1 VFDAIATVLAW
12 FYSLIPNYA
21 IAIALLTL
29 TVMLL
34 LTPLTLKGTKSM
46 LQMQRLQPEMKKIQ
60 QQYKGDRQKLN
71 EELMKFYQE
80 HKINPLGGCL
90 PLLIQMPV
98 FIVLYRVLRGLT
110 RTCTAS
116 LLSKGECTKVGN
128 FAPKYIDHSTDLW
141 KALTATDQMLAFG
154 MNLAQSAARQ
164 MSESWVGALPYLLL
178 IAGVTA
184 SSYIQQL
191 QISARNKNGTAINPQ
206 QAMLLKVMP
215 AFFALISLTLPAGVV
230 IYFLVSNMYR
240 IGQQAYITR
249 AFYREDAKHAAEAKS
264 SSGSS
269 PSAKPKPEPKGG
281 SPKAVEPAKD
291 AGKDATKDAAPSDGK
306 AQTGKAPPSK
316 SSGNGS
322 TPSARP
328 KPKSGGATARP
339 APRPV
344 SGTSGGSGGSSGGTS
359 AGGTVPPGKKK
370 KR

>member
-1 VFDAIATVLAW
+1 MFDAIATVLAW

-29 TVMLL
+29 TVMVL

-46 LQMQRLQPEMKKIQ
+46 LQMQRLQPEMKKLQ

-80 HKINPLGGCL
+80 NKINPMGGCL

-98 FIVLYRVLRGLT
+98 FIVLYRVLHKLT
-110 RTCTAS
+110 VICSPAAHAS
-116 LLSKGECTKVGN
+116 GACPVVGN
-128 FAPKYIDHSTDLW
+128 FIPSYLNHSTDLW
-141 KALTATDQMLAFG
+141 KALTQTNQMMAFG
-154 MNLAQSAARQ
+154 MDLSHSAAKE
-164 MSESWVGALPYLLL
+164 MSESFVGAIPYLVL
-178 IAGVTA
+178 ILFVTA

-230 IYFLVSNMYR
+230 VYFLVSNLYR
-240 IGQQAYITR
+240 IGQQAYITK
-249 AFYREDAKHAAEAKS
+249 AFYREDAKHAMEAKA
-264 SSGSS
+264 SSG
-269 PSAKPKPEPKGG
+269 PNASAKPKPEPKG
-281 SPKAVEPAKD
+281 SKAIEAKATETDSTKPATSKP
-291 AGKDATKDAAPSDGK
+291 A
-306 AQTGKAPPSK
+306 TGKAD
-316 SSGNGS
+316 GNGA

-328 KPKSGGATARP
+328 KPKSSGATARP

-344 SGTSGGSGGSSGGTS
+344 TGGSSG
-359 AGGTVPPGKKK
+359 AGSGSTPPSKNKK

>member
-21 IAIALLTL
+21 VAIALLTL
-29 TVMLL
+29 TVMVL

-80 HKINPLGGCL
+80 NKINPLGGCL

-110 RTCTAS
+110 HTCTEA
-116 LLSKGECTKVGN
+116 LLKAGSCTKIGN
-128 FAPKYIDHSTDLW
+128 FAPSYLDHSTDLW
-141 KALTATDQMLAFG
+141 KALTATDQMMAFG
-154 MNLAQSAARQ
+154 MDLSHSAAKEL
-164 MSESWVGALPYLLL
+164 SENWVGAIPYLVL
-178 IAGVTA
+178 ILMVTA
-184 SSYIQQL
+184 SSYVQQL

-206 QAMLLKVMP
+206 QAMLLKIMP
-215 AFFALISLTLPAGVV
+215 AFFAVISLTLPAGIVV
-230 IYFLVSNMYR
+230 YFLVSNLYR

-249 AFYREDAKHAAEAKS
+249 AFYREDAKHAAEAKANPPS
-264 SSGSS
+264 ES
-269 PSAKPKPEPKGG
+269 SAKPKPEPK
-281 SPKAVEPAKD
+281 STAAKAVPPANETPARPLPK
-291 AGKDATKDAAPSDGK
+291 G
-306 AQTGKAPPSK
+306 QQPPSNAG
-316 SSGNGS
+316 GNGS
-322 TPSARP
+322 GQTARP
-328 KPKSGGATARP
+328 KPKSSGATARP

-344 SGTSGGSGGSSGGTS
+344 SGGASGSGGGASGSRT
-359 AGGTVPPGKKK
+359 TPPNKNKK

>member
-21 IAIALLTL
+21 VAIALLTL
-29 TVMLL
+29 TVMVL

-80 HKINPLGGCL
+80 NKINPLGGCL

-110 RTCTAS
+110 ATCTNQAMIVAG
-116 LLSKGECTKVGN
+116 KCTKIGN

-141 KALTATDQMLAFG
+141 KALTATDQMMAFG
-154 MNLAQSAARQ
+154 MDLSQSAARQ
-164 MSESWVGALPYLLL
+164 MSESWVGAIPYLVL
-178 IAGVTA
+178 ILGVTA

-191 QISARNKNGTAINPQ
+191 QISARNKNGSPINPQ
-206 QAMLLKVMP
+206 QAMLLKLMP
-215 AFFALISLTLPAGVV
+215 AFFAVISLTLPAGVV
-230 IYFLVSNMYR
+230 VYFLVSNLYR
-240 IGQQAYITR
+240 IAQQSYITR
-249 AFYREDAKHAAEAKS
+249 AFYREDHKHDAEAAKAAPAI
-264 SSGSS
+264 GGT
-269 PSAKPKPEPKGG
+269 AKPKPEPKGG
-281 SPKAVEPAKD
+281 AKAADPKAVEPAKETT
-291 AGKDATKDAAPSDGK
+291 ARPLPKGQQPQPK
-306 AQTGKAPPSK
+306 A
-316 SSGNGS
+316 SGNGAGQ
-322 TPSARP
+322 TARP
-328 KPKSGGATARP
+328 KPKSSGATARP

-344 SGTSGGSGGSSGGTS
+344 SGSSGGSSGSSGS
-359 AGGTVPPGKKK
+359 SGGTPPNKNKK

>member
-1 VFDAIATVLAW
+1 MFDAIATVLAW

-21 IAIALLTL
+21 VAIALLTL
-29 TVMLL
+29 TVMVL

-80 HKINPLGGCL
+80 NKINPLGGCL

-110 RTCTAS
+110 ATCVDRAMIAAG
-116 LLSKGECTKVGN
+116 KCTTIGN

-141 KALTATDQMLAFG
+141 KALTATDQMMAFG
-154 MNLAQSAARQ
+154 MDLSHSAAKEL
-164 MSESWVGALPYLLL
+164 SENWVGAIPYLVL
-178 IAGVTA
+178 ILMVTA

-206 QAMLLKVMP
+206 QAMLLKIMP
-215 AFFALISLTLPAGVV
+215 AFFAVISLTLPAGIVV
-230 IYFLVSNMYR
+230 YFLVSNLYR
-240 IGQQAYITR
+240 IGQQSYITR
-249 AFYREDAKHAAEAKS
+249 AFYREDHKHDAEAKAIPAS
-264 SSGSS
+264 ES
-269 PSAKPKPEPKGG
+269 PAKPKPEPKGG
-281 SPKAVEPAKD
+281 AAKAVPPAKD
-291 AGKDATKDAAPSDGK
+291 TPARPLPKG
-306 AQTGKAPPSK
+306 QQQPPSK
-316 SSGNGS
+316 ASGNGS
-322 TPSARP
+322 GQTARP
-328 KPKSGGATARP
+328 KPKSSGATARP

-344 SGTSGGSGGSSGGTS
+344 SGGASGTGGGSSGSST
-359 AGGTVPPGKKK
+359 TPPNKNKK

>member
-12 FYSLIPNYA
+12 FYALIPNYA

-29 TVMLL
+29 TVMVL

-80 HKINPLGGCL
+80 NKINPMGGCL

-98 FIVLYRVLRGLT
+98 FIVLYRVLHKLT
-110 RTCTAS
+110 VICSPAAHAS
-116 LLSKGECTKVGN
+116 GACPVVGN
-128 FAPKYIDHSTDLW
+128 FNPSYLNHSTDLW
-141 KALTATDQMLAFG
+141 KALTATNQMMAFG
-154 MNLAQSAARQ
+154 MDLSHSAVRE
-164 MSESWVGALPYLLL
+164 MRDSFVGAIPYLILILL
-178 IAGVTA
+178 VTA

-230 IYFLVSNMYR
+230 VYFLVSNLYR
-240 IGQQAYITR
+240 IGQQAYITK
-249 AFYREDAKHAAEAKS
+249 AFYREDAKKEMEAKA
-264 SSGSS
+264 SSGPNASTK
-269 PSAKPKPEPKGG
+269 AKPEPKAGSKAIEASATETPKEGSTAKPTPNKGG
-281 SPKAVEPAKD
+281 ANNK
-291 AGKDATKDAAPSDGK
+291 GGQAAS
-306 AQTGKAPPSK
+306 TGKSN
-316 SSGNGS
+316 SNGS

-328 KPKSGGATARP
+328 KPKSSGATARP

-344 SGTSGGSGGSSGGTS
+344 SGTT
-359 AGGTVPPGKKK
+359 PPDKNKK

>member
-12 FYSLIPNYA
+12 FYSLVPNYA

-29 TVMLL
+29 TVMVL

-80 HKINPLGGCL
+80 NKINPLGGCL

-98 FIVLYRVLRGLT
+98 FIVLYRVLHGLT
-110 RTCTAS
+110 ATCVDQAMIVAG
-116 LLSKGECTKVGN
+116 KCTKVGN

-141 KALTATDQMLAFG
+141 KALTATDQMMAFG
-154 MNLAQSAARQ
+154 MDLSHSAAKELSQ
-164 MSESWVGALPYLLL
+164 SWVGAIPYLVL
-178 IAGVTA
+178 ILMVTA

-215 AFFALISLTLPAGVV
+215 AFFAVISLTLPAGIVV
-230 IYFLVSNMYR
+230 YFLVSNLYR

-249 AFYREDAKHAAEAKS
+249 AFYREDAKHAAEAA
-264 SSGSS
+264 SS
-269 PSAKPKPEPKGG
+269 PGSAGSAKPKPEPKGT
-281 SPKAVEPAKD
+281 PKAIESKASEP
-291 AGKDATKDAAPSDGK
+291 K
-306 AQTGKAPPSK
+306 ASETGQPKQNQPRPLPKGQQSK
-316 SSGNGS
+316 STGNGS
-322 TPSARP
+322 GGAQGGGQTARP
-328 KPKSGGATARP
+328 KPKSSGATARP

-344 SGTSGGSGGSSGGTS
+344 SGGTGGSGSGST
-359 AGGTVPPGKKK
+359 TPPNKNKK

>member
-1 VFDAIATVLAW
+1 MFDAIATVLAW
-12 FYSLIPNYA
+12 FYDLIPNYA

-29 TVMLL
+29 TVMVL

-80 HKINPLGGCL
+80 NKINPLGGCL

-98 FIVLYRVLRGLT
+98 FIVLYRVLHKLT
-110 RTCTAS
+110 TTCTAS
-116 LLSKGECTKVGN
+116 LLAAGDCTKIGN
-128 FAPKYIDHSTDLW
+128 FAPSYISHSTQLW
-141 KALTATDQMLAFG
+141 QDLTATNQMMAFG
-154 MNLAQSAARQ
+154 MDLSHSAAKE
-164 MSESWVGALPYLLL
+164 MSESFVGAIPYLIL
-178 IAGVTA
+178 ILMVTA

-230 IYFLVSNMYR
+230 VYFLVSNLYR

-249 AFYREDAKHAAEAKS
+249 AFYREDAKHAAEDKAA
-264 SSGSS
+264 GST
-269 PSAKPKPEPKGG
+269 AKPKPEPKGG
-281 SPKAVEPAKD
+281 STKAV
-291 AGKDATKDAAPSDGK
+291 G
-306 AQTGKAPPSK
+306 TGSGSSK
-316 SSGNGS
+316 STPNKPTPDKPTPNKPASSGGAATGNGATS
-322 TPSARP
+322 SQPKP

-344 SGTSGGSGGSSGGTS
+344 TGGSGGSGA
-359 AGGTVPPGKKK
+359 AGGSGTTPPSKKK